1 MAQSDFM
8 DFLILD
14 ELVSEEDNEARR
26 GQREEC
32 GFEPDDDEDALA
44 TSCNSDCDE

>member
-14 ELVSEEDNEARR
+14 ELVAEEENEARR
-26 GQREEC
+26 RQREEC
-32 GFEPDDDEDALA
+32 EFEPDDDGDSLA
-44 TSCNSDCDE
+44 TSCNSDYNE